1 MIEVPIKVLFKLHLG
16 ALASFLSRALTGHPV
31 FPALPLTGERM
42 KHTKTIKLQMSLGS
56 NFVGSI

>member
-31 FPALPLTGERM
+31 LPLTGERM
-42 KHTKTIKLQMSLGS
+42 KHTKTIKLQMSLGL